1 MASFVT
7 HWKSLAL
14 IFLLSTVLVLVLSP
28 LRTAATIDFVQP
40 RAALK
45 IDNFHAREY
54 TAKDPRLAL
63 RFTQVAPNEVQA
75 IVPAGQR
82 QPRAIE
88 FSIDALPQGLKRR
101 LLAVFVDNARI
112 LDARDSG
119 GNRNFGVI
127 VPDSVPLTSG
137 SVIRILTIPDDK
149 STPPPLTVKDVSLT
163 AITAYRWSK
172 DASTALFPGVSG
184 GWWVLSTT
192 MMPTHPD
199 SEPFDA
205 TIRVG
210 DDVLPS
216 IPTGGGTF
224 RAYHYLLAPSSGTR
238 GDINV
243 VFNSDTWGNNA
254 ADARTLGVA
263 VARVGITPTAI
274 RSGIQDAPLRFI
286 SIPVLVFLVMC
297 AAIALQLPHRAL
309 GSVVAVGLALPMLF
323 ERVYLGMWYP
333 HLVILFIIS
342 IVTIPLWFRVL
353 DWLTADTPLPTQTK
367 RLLVGLV
374 LLTIW
379 VKGGGILYPIMRPID
394 ISWHMDKVREIAM
407 TWDFAKF
414 YQPGA
419 FSESVMPIT
428 EWGEERPMI
437 PYSPFIHFASLLFLV
452 FPWSL
457 EVSSTIFNTF
467 LDASRIILIAVI
479 ARHGG
484 LSVRVAWLAALLYAV
499 TPVTFLLHAWGNVPT
514 TTGLWWMLIATVAL
528 LVAGRSLGNRRVFVA
543 VVLITTGAM
552 LSYTVAAV
560 FHVLFVTILAV
571 LLWVVPNTSNKPTSG
586 RILAATYGGLLIA
599 TIIYYGLYIPPIIE
613 RTIPYF
619 LQLSTQSTASIGV
632 VRAPFDEYIANFF
645 PALRY
650 DFVQNPYLY
659 YGLYMP
665 VLMVIPAY
673 ILMWKHRTL
682 WTFAAAWYVV
692 AIIFLMAGYK
702 ISMVD
707 KQLYYIVPLL
717 MLSWAMIAD
726 RLWNRGP
733 TGRIIVST
741 SVLFTLWSA
750 LQLWIIR
757 IDRAPLVLP

>member
-1 MASFVT
+1 MQSFIT
-7 HWKSLAL
+7 HWKSLTL
-14 IFLLSTVLVLVLSP
+14 IFFLSTLLVIGISP
-28 LRTAATIDFVQP
+28 VRTGAVIDFVQP

-54 TAKDPRLAL
+54 TAKEPRLPL
-63 RFTQVAPNEVQA
+63 TFRQVAPNEVQA
-75 IVPAGQR
+75 IVPESQLHT
-82 QPRAIE
+82 RAIE

-119 GNRNFGVI
+119 ANSNFGVI
-127 VPDSVPLTSG
+127 VPDSAPLKQG
-137 SVIRILTIPDDK
+137 SIIRILTIPDDK
-149 STPPPLTVKDVSLT
+149 STPPPLIVNDVSLT

-172 DASTALFPGVSG
+172 DMSTASFPGVSG

-192 MMPTHPD
+192 VMPTHPD
-199 SEPFDA
+199 NQPFDA
-205 TIRVG
+205 GIRVG
-210 DDVLPS
+210 TDVLPR
-216 IPTGGGTF
+216 IPTGGGKF
-224 RAYHYLLAPSSGTR
+224 RAHHYLLAPSSSTG
-238 GDINV
+238 GDITV
-243 VFNSDTWGNNA
+243 TFNSETWGNNE
-254 ADARTLGVA
+254 ADARTLGIA
-263 VARVGITPTAI
+263 IARVGITPTAMM
-274 RSGIQDAPLRFI
+274 SGILDTPIRFI
-286 SIPVLVFLVMC
+286 SIPVLVLLVMC

-309 GSVVAVGLALPMLF
+309 GGVVAVGLTIPLLF

-333 HLVILFIIS
+333 HLVILFVIS
-342 IVTIPLWFRVL
+342 ILTVPLWLRIL
-353 DWLTADTPLPTQTK
+353 DWLTDTTPLPTHTK

-394 ISWHMDKVREIAM
+394 ISWHMDKVREIAT

-428 EWGEERPMI
+428 EWGEDRPMI

-457 EVSSTIFNTF
+457 EVSATIFNTF
-467 LDASRIILIAVI
+467 LDASRIILIVVI
-479 ARHGG
+479 ARHAG
-484 LSVRVAWLAALLYAV
+484 LSVRVAWLAGLLYSV

-528 LVAGRSLGNRRVFVA
+528 FVAGRGLANRRIFIA
-543 VVLITTGAM
+543 VVLITTVAM

-560 FHVLFVTILAV
+560 FHVAFVTILAV
-571 LLWVVPNTSNKPTSG
+571 LLWVVPNSSSKPTSWRVLG
-586 RILAATYGGLLIA
+586 ATYGGLLIA

-613 RTIPYF
+613 RSIPYF
-619 LQLSTQSTASIGV
+619 LQISTQSTASIGV
-632 VRAPFDEYIANFF
+632 IRAPFDEYILNFF

-659 YGLYMP
+659 YGLYIP
-665 VLMVIPAY
+665 VLMAIPAY

-692 AIIFLMAGYK
+692 AIIFLMVGYK

-733 TGRIIVST
+733 MGRIIVST
-741 SVLFTLWSA
+741 TVLYTLWSA